1 MTPPFLFVVGSG
13 RSGTTLLRAMLD
25 AHPDLTIPGE
35 SYFIEQ
41 MARRRNWFSIG
52 GGFDRAAFE
61 AELFADLRFHAWN
74 LDPDAVRAEFDRQPP
89 DDLAAAIRGTYRAA
103 ARRMGTTRWGDKTPS
118 YALCMPL
125 IADLLPE
132 SVFVH
137 LVRDPRDVAASY
149 ARAGWGPRTMTAA
162 GDAWRRRVVA
172 AIAAGRTLGPRRYME
187 VRYEDLVAE
196 PETRLESICRLI
208 DLDFDP
214 RMLDYRDGPV
224 VRRSLGMESGAHTAL
239 VAPPT
244 VGLRDWR
251 TDLTDAE
258 AARVGAITDPVAARL
273 GYGPSPSL
281 HGANRWRSGV
291 ERAAARAESA
301 SLAFRRTRLAN
312 RLRGPWRRLRR
323 RATIEQLGIPA
334 EGVT

>member
-1 MTPPFLFVVGSG
+1 MNEPFLFVVGSG

-41 MARRRNWFSIG
+41 MARRRDGFRVEG
-52 GGFDRAAFE
+52 RFDREAFE
-61 AELFADLRFHAWN
+61 AELFADLRFQAWN
-74 LDPDAVRAEFDRQPP
+74 LAPDAVRAELDRQPP
-89 DDLAAAIRGTYRAA
+89 ADLADAIRGTYRAA

-118 YALCMPL
+118 YALCVPT
-125 IADLLPE
+125 IAALLPE

-149 ARAGWGPRTMTAA
+149 ARAGWGPRSMTAA
-162 GDAWRRRVVA
+162 GHAWRSRVA
-172 AIAAGRTLGPRRYME
+172 AATAAGRALGPSRYLE

-196 PETRLESICRLI
+196 PRTQLEAICRLVE
-208 DLDFDP
+208 LAFDP

-224 VRRSLGMESGAHTAL
+224 VRRSLGMEAGAHTAL
-239 VAPPT
+239 IAPPT

-258 AARVGAITDPVAARL
+258 AARVGAITDRTATGF
-273 GYGPSPSL
+273 GYPPSPAVR
-281 HGANRWRSGV
+281 GMNRWRSGV
-291 ERAAARAESA
+291 ERAAGTVERA

-312 RLRGPWRRLRR
+312 RLRGPWRRLRG
-323 RATIEQLGIPA
+323 RATLEQLGIPA